1 MNVER
6 CFARQT
12 RTSTLNWVKR
22 AVKES
27 REENLEENREESHEE
42 SLDQSGIR
50 FRKNNSQN
58 AIASHEL
65 CIMSLA
71 TVTNFLQ
78 CLCGTDGVDD
88 DHDPTTCGSERDI
101 GSWTRAEMVITRD
114 KGYGA

>member
-12 RTSTLNWVKR
+12 RTSTLTWVKR

-27 REENLEENREESHEE
+27 REEDLEENREES
-42 SLDQSGIR
+42 LDQSGNR

-78 CLCGTDGVDD
+78 CLDGTDVVDD